1 MSFLYY
7 PSLFLFIISKYID
20 LISFVGAP
28 AYYAIIAERYINTA
42 VLLLVFIQMC
52 LSAGELLGREVLKDY
67 GRERT
72 VKIMLLAVLTLAQM
86 YWLLEKV
93 WNYKAEPFYLIMALY
108 LIAFSKDRSFQAIMK
123 TFLLAYS
130 VLFLTAALGQI
141 LGYTR
146 DAMRITDY
154 GTKHA
159 FGFVHPN
166 TAAHVIQAALFAGW
180 FLYLRGRRKETLLF
194 FWISALVLIL
204 WNRCRT
210 VILTLVLFPVVLAAV
225 DRWGGRAG
233 RQKPG
238 AWKYIL
244 SASPFLC
251 LCLTLLLCIP
261 IDLIHR
267 FTYDTPLFSIG
278 ERFVQ
283 SGIALRTYGLPFIG
297 HSIDTSRTIKMLV
310 DGVQIPLFV
319 MDNAYISYGIILG
332 LLWLIPCLCFLSLAN
347 LRAWNGKNRALLIY
361 GVFMAVFA
369 ILERRGLDPAFNMM
383 FFYPLSVYKKRSAR
397 CRTSQ
402 K

>member
-28 AYYAIIAERYINTA
+28 VYYAVIVERYINTA
-42 VLLLVFIQMC
+42 VLLLVFTQMC
-52 LSAGELLGREVLKDY
+52 LAAGGLLGREVLKDAS
-67 GRERT
+67 RKRT
-72 VKIMLLAVLTLAQM
+72 VKIILLAVLTLAQM

-166 TAAHVIQAALFAGW
+166 TAAHVIQADLFAGW
-180 FLYLRGRRKETLLF
+180 FLYLRGRRRETLLL

-210 VILTLVLFPVVLAAV
+210 VIITLVLFPVVFAAV
-225 DRWGGRAG
+225 DRWGG
-233 RQKPG
+233 QKG
-238 AWKYIL
+238 KLRKYIL
-244 SASPFLC
+244 SASPLLC

-297 HSIDTSRTIKMLV
+297 HSIDTSRAIKMLV

-332 LLWLIPCLCFLSLAN
+332 LLWLIPCLCYLSLAN
-347 LRAWNGKNRALLIY
+347 LRAWNGKNRALLLY

-383 FFYPLSVYKKRSAR
+383 FFYPLSVYKKRGAR